1 MTWLL
6 TNFKKI
12 IELQNDTEF
21 DILDYKNYDFNK
33 VSLTFIFLKDIYTH
47 DLSIKDADDEQSNL
61 IKKLGILN
69 KGRRSSEKI
78 YFLKNVEKSLK

>member
-1 MTWLL
+1 M
-6 TNFKKI
+6 
-12 IELQNDTEF
+12 
-21 DILDYKNYDFNK
+21 
-33 VSLTFIFLKDIYTH
+33 SLPFIFLKDIYTH